1 MKIESNKPPEGQAG
15 RISQNVKNVPG
26 SGAPAAPEKAAPAA
40 KTNPA
45 DKVDISGKSREIADI
60 TAAVA
65 QLPEVR
71 EAKVMEIKKAVDSGS
86 YTVDPRKV
94 AEQILKDL

>member
-1 MKIESNKPPEGQAG
+1 MKIESNKPPEGPAA
-15 RISQNVKNVPG
+15 RIAQNVRNAQG
-26 SGAPAAPEKAAPAA
+26 PAAPDKTASTA
-40 KTNPA
+40 KTGPA
-45 DKVDISGKSREIADI
+45 DKVDISGKSRELADI

-71 EAKVMEIKKAVDSGS
+71 DARVLEIKKAVDSGS

-94 AEQILKDL
+94 AEKILKDL